1 MVWEKG
7 EEVRGGKMQRG
18 SHGSSIQSD
27 QIKELATLLLAA
39 FEIKLETEIDLRII
53 KSSLEDFG
61 ERIEGLEEIFRNNR
75 EVLNGRLQRLEE
87 LKSQEEKD
95 RDRRN
100 DRVVAWIG
108 ILPWI
113 CGFIGGLVANL
124 LGGVAFNFW
133 NK

>member
-1 MVWEKG
+1 
-7 EEVRGGKMQRG
+7 MQRG